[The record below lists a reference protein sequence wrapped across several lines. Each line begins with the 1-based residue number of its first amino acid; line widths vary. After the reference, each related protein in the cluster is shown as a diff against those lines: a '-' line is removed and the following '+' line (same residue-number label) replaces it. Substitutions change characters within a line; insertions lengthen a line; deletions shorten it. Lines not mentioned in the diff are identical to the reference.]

1 MQEKDV
7 EDAAVLME
15 DMPNSLATGEKR
27 KGKTC
32 GSFFSR

>member
-7 EDAAVLME
+7 EDAVLME

-27 KGKTC
+27 KGKMR
-32 GSFFSR
+32 FIFL